1 MESENTTTEDWPLL
15 DGTLKNIIEN
25 QKSPSDLSRTKYE
38 GLKAMLKMPKDELR
52 RELIKECSA
61 EIRFI
66 QSHGNGNP
74 SNQPIYKPSSIA
86 TQFLAMNDLKPLKKR
101 SQRFSRAQYFCHL
114 CEYHCDTIEICISHI
129 EDTRHSR
136 LAKKTRARNNLI
148 PFTKAQ

>member
-25 QKSPSDLSRTKYE
+25 QKSPSDLSRTKYK

-86 TQFLAMNDLKPLKKR
+86 TQFLAMNDLKPLKKVL
-101 SQRFSRAQYFCHL
+101 FC
-114 CEYHCDTIEICISHI
+114 I
-129 EDTRHSR
+129 
-136 LAKKTRARNNLI
+136 
-148 PFTKAQ
+148 